1 MTGVSF
7 IGARDTNAAWNGARL
22 CDDADYSPSAS
33 LEALRGAAASVR
45 GAPATGWRI
54 VRDPLGLNK
63 LFWARD
69 EQGNH
74 RFAARPKRL
83 VDAGARFDEIV
94 SVPPGTVL
102 DFATPDAARVERS
115 LVPASWYGPD
125 GGPCLPVEAIGAGIR
140 TSMMRYLETALAA
153 LQPKHVYVC
162 LSGGLDSTGIAAMT
176 RELDSSAVAVSFD
189 MKRVGRPP
197 SDDRVAAA
205 RVARDLGLPLL
216 DVSVTADE
224 MLDHLDTVLVEG
236 VDWRDFNVHAA
247 LVNAALAF
255 GIAGAGADE
264 SSVVLTGDLANEFLV
279 DYHAESYRGET
290 YYRLPRLRPRALRTS
305 LVRGLDTCNR
315 EIGIFEAYG
324 LAVVQPYA
332 AAADDYLALPEA
344 FLTGDDRKSALDR
357 IIFGPLV
364 PEYVY
369 RRKKVRAQV
378 GSDEVG
384 GVLATCLDRGIDQA
398 WLRRRFA
405 ALHVVDDETEL
416 DRFMRAGRYRTGL
429 PSSTQEH

>member
-1 MTGVSF
+1 MTDISFVGV
-7 IGARDTNAAWNGARL
+7 
-22 CDDADYSPSAS
+22 CDANVGWDGSRVYGPDDYSPGATS
-33 LEALRGAAASVR
+33 LAEVRGAAASVR
-45 GAPATGWRI
+45 GTQATGWRI

-63 LFWARD
+63 LFWARG
-69 EQGNH
+69 EGGSY

-83 VDAGARFDEIV
+83 VDSGSRFADIV
-94 SVPPGTVL
+94 SVPPGAVL
-102 DFATPDAARVERS
+102 DIAVSDAPPTERS
-115 LVPASWYGPD
+115 LVPESWYAPAEGTERTVD
-125 GGPCLPVEAIGAGIR
+125 AIGESIR
-140 TSMMRYLETALAA
+140 ASVTKYLGAA
-153 LQPKHVYVC
+153 LGAVRPKNVYVC
-162 LSGGLDSTGIAAMT
+162 LSGGLDSTGIAALT
-176 RELDSSAVAVSFD
+176 REVFPNAVAVSFD

-224 MLDHLDTVLVEG
+224 LLDHLDTVLVEG

-255 GIAGAGADE
+255 GIAGSGANE

-290 YYRLPRLRPRALRTS
+290 YYRLPRLRPGALRTS

-315 EIGIFEAYG
+315 EIGVFEAYG
-324 LAVVQPYA
+324 LRVIQPYA
-332 AAADDYLALPEA
+332 AAVDDYLALPEP
-344 FLTGDDRKSALDR
+344 FLTGEERKSALDR
-357 IIFGPLV
+357 IVFGTRV

-369 RRKKVRAQV
+369 GRKKVRAQV

-384 GVLATCLDRGIDQA
+384 GVLATCLDRGIDQV

-405 ALHVVDDETEL
+405 ALHDVDEDEL
-416 DRFMRAGRYRTGL
+416 DRFMRAGRYRSGT
-429 PSSTQEH
+429 PVSTQEH